1 MKVGVVGG
9 GIVGLAVARQLIESR
24 PGVELHVFEKEPALA
39 QHQSGRNS
47 GVLHAGVYYRP
58 GSDKAVLCTRGRR
71 LMTTFCADQGIPVRV
86 SGKLVVARDGEEEQ
100 RLVDLA
106 DVARANGVPG
116 ARLVGPGEMREVE
129 PAIAGTRA
137 LHSPSTGVVDFAA
150 VTRRLAAI
158 ITGRGAQVRRGE
170 EVVSLRPAGE
180 QVRLRTERAEWRFD
194 AVVVCGGLQGD
205 RIARRAGLDP
215 SPAIVP
221 FRGSWTRLS
230 DAHAGRVRSLVYPV
244 PDARY
249 PFLGVHLTRTID
261 DEVMVGPNALLAL
274 AREGYRWNAVDRRDV
289 AEMLRWPGFWR
300 LAAQHWRAGLR
311 EAVLASSRRL
321 YAREV
326 RSYLPGVEP
335 SDLVP
340 AGSGIRAQAVDRDG
354 GLVDDFR
361 VDHVGPLVVVR
372 NAPSP
377 AATSS
382 LAIAERIVSRLL
394 GQDAVAPE
402 AA

>member
-1 MKVGVVGG
+1 MRVGVVGG
-9 GIVGLAVARQLIESR
+9 GVVGLAVARQLTVSR
-24 PGVELHVFEKEPALA
+24 PGAEVHVFEKEHALA

-71 LMTTFCADQGIPVRV
+71 LMVTFCEDRGIPVRA
-86 SGKLVVARDGEEEQ
+86 SGKLIVARDAGEEQ
-100 RLVDLA
+100 RLAELA
-106 DVARANGVPG
+106 DTARANGVPG
-116 ARLVGPGEMREVE
+116 ARLVGPAEMREIE
-129 PAIAGTRA
+129 PDIVGTRA
-137 LHSPSTGVVDFAA
+137 LHSPSTGVVDFTA
-150 VTRRLAAI
+150 VTRQLAAI
-158 ITGRGAQVRRGE
+158 VADRGAQVHRGE
-170 EVVSLRPAGE
+170 PVVALTPVGDR
-180 QVRLRTERAEWRFD
+180 VRLRTARGEWRFD

-205 RIARRAGLDP
+205 RLARMAGLDP

-230 DAHAGRVRSLVYPV
+230 DAHAERVRSLVYPV
-244 PDARY
+244 PDPRY
-249 PFLGVHLTRTID
+249 PFLGVHLTRTIG
-261 DEVMVGPNALLAL
+261 DEVLVGPNALLAL
-274 AREGYRWNAVDRRDV
+274 AREGYRGNAFDGRDV
-289 AEMLRWPGFWR
+289 VQMLRWPGFWR
-300 LAAQHWRAGLR
+300 LASQHWRAGVR
-311 EAVLASSRRL
+311 EALLAASRRR

-340 AGSGIRAQAVDRDG
+340 AGSGIRAQAVTRDG
-354 GLVDDFR
+354 GLADDFL

-382 LAIAERIVSRLL
+382 LAIAERIVSGLL
-394 GQDAVAPE
+394 GEDVSAPE